1 MDIFHVLTM
10 IGGLCLFLFGMNLMG
25 QALERRAGN
34 KLRTLLGKMTGKVM
48 TGFLTGLGVTA
59 IIQSSSATTVMV
71 VGFVN
76 SGLMTLRQAINVIM
90 GANVGTTITAWL
102 LSLAGID
109 SGSTWVQLLKPSSFT
124 PVLALIGIVLYM
136 FCKQNRK
143 KDTGMIL
150 LGFATL
156 MFGMETMSG
165 AVSGLKDIPAF
176 ANLFLMFKNP
186 VLGVL
191 AGAVLTAVI
200 QSSSASVGILQ
211 ALALTGSVSYAAAI
225 PIIMG
230 QNIGTCV
237 TAMIASVGT
246 NKNAKRAA
254 VVHLMF
260 NLIGVAVLLTV
271 FCAVKAAFAPALFDQ
286 PASTYGIAVAHSL
299 FNVLCTAILLPA
311 GSLLEK
317 LAIRLVPDGK
327 QVEKPVDLDERL
339 LATPSLA
346 LQQSRT
352 VAVEMADCSVRSLK
366 NALKSITDY
375 SPELAQSIRQDEEL
389 CDHFEDI
396 LGTYLVKLSTRKMSE
411 EDSEEATE
419 LLKAIGDFERISDH
433 AVNILESAE
442 EIREKKLTFS
452 KNASGEFRVLS
463 AAVTEILGLS
473 LRAFTNSDVA
483 VAAGVEPL
491 EQVIDTLKEQMR
503 TRHILRMRRGNCSI
517 EAGFVWSDLLT
528 NLERTSDHCSNIA
541 GCIIDTAQ
549 HNLNLHETLRAASMQ
564 DERFKSRFDMY
575 SERYRLPASPRE
587 DPAV

>member
-186 VLGVL
+186 VLGVV

-317 LAIRLVPDGK
+317 LAIRLVPGGK

-452 KNASGEFRVLS
+452 KNASGEFRILS

-473 LRAFTNSDVA
+473 LQAFTNSDVA

-549 HNLNLHETLRAASMQ
+549 HNLNLHETLRAASVQ
-564 DERFKSRFDMY
+564 DESFKSRFDMY
-575 SERYRLPASPRE
+575 AERYRLPASPRE